1 MPGWCAA
8 SAAPTAATGWGGRRA
23 LLPGRAGGR
32 HHGGRRH
39 PRRRGAAGLGAR
51 RAAGGGRLQGRRRA
65 AAAGLDRGPRQP
77 ARRRRARH
85 AGRRRRGSAARARGQ
100 AGRGPRGVGHAIAPE
115 PGARPPPGGGEP
127 FRIVTAGVPPIAGAT
142 VRESRECAATSEPV
156 ETVRRLLCHEPRGH
170 ADMYGCFLVAPDDDG
185 ADLGVLFW
193 HKDGY
198 STACGHGTIALGA
211 WAVESGTVSAPRD
224 GEVDVTIDV
233 PSGRVVARVRVD
245 GGMVERVGFRN
256 VPSFVMGRD
265 VDAAGV
271 AVDVSYGG
279 AIYASVPAS
288 RLGLRVAPDDLPAL
302 IAAGRAV
309 KRGLE
314 GTEVARHPG
323 DERLSGIYGTIL
335 YEEVGP
341 LHQRNVTIFADGEV
355 DRSPC
360 GSGTSARCA
369 LLAADGL
376 LGEGD
381 VLRHDSIVGSTF
393 TARVVGSVA
402 DGVLTE
408 VEGMAY
414 RTGEHRFVLD
424 PRDPLGTGFV
434 LR

>member
-1 MPGWCAA
+1 M
-8 SAAPTAATGWGGRRA
+8 
-23 LLPGRAGGR
+23 
-32 HHGGRRH
+32 
-39 PRRRGAAGLGAR
+39 
-51 RAAGGGRLQGRRRA
+51 
-65 AAAGLDRGPRQP
+65 
-77 ARRRRARH
+77 
-85 AGRRRRGSAARARGQ
+85 
-100 AGRGPRGVGHAIAPE
+100 
-115 PGARPPPGGGEP
+115 
-127 FRIVTAGVPPIAGAT
+127 TAGVPPIAGAT
-142 VRESRECAATSEPV
+142 VRERRERAALSEPV

-170 ADMYGCFLVAPDDDG
+170 ADMYGCFLVAPDDEG

-211 WAVESGTVSAPRD
+211 WAVESGAVDAPRD
-224 GEVDVTIDV
+224 GPVDVTIDV
-233 PSGRVVARVRVD
+233 PSGRVVARVRV
-245 GGMVERVGFRN
+245 GGGIVEQVAFRN
-256 VPSFVMGRD
+256 VPSFVVARD
-265 VDAAGV
+265 VEAAGV

-288 RLGLRVAPDDLPAL
+288 RFGLRVVPDDLPAL

-309 KRGLE
+309 KQALE
-314 GTEVARHPG
+314 GTEVARHPD

-335 YEEVGP
+335 YEDLGP

-376 LGEGD
+376 LGQGD
-381 VLRHDSIVGSTF
+381 ALRHDSIVGSTF
-393 TARVVGSVA
+393 TARLVGSVA
-402 DGVLTE
+402 EGVLTE

>member
-1 MPGWCAA
+1 VGDAV
-8 SAAPTAATGWGGRRA
+8 APEIAATDYHTA
-23 LLPGRAGGR
+23 
-32 HHGGRRH
+32 
-39 PRRRGAAGLGAR
+39 
-51 RAAGGGRLQGRRRA
+51 
-65 AAAGLDRGPRQP
+65 
-77 ARRRRARH
+77 
-85 AGRRRRGSAARARGQ
+85 
-100 AGRGPRGVGHAIAPE
+100 
-115 PGARPPPGGGEP
+115 GEP

-142 VRESRECAATSEPV
+142 VRERRERAAVSKPV
-156 ETVRRLLCHEPRGH
+156 DTVRRLLCHEPRGH

-211 WAVESGTVSAPRD
+211 WAVESGTVAAPRD

-233 PSGRVVARVRVD
+233 PSGRVVARVDVD
-245 GGMVERVGFRN
+245 RGLVEKVAFRN
-256 VPSFVMGRD
+256 VPSFVVGRE
-265 VDAAGV
+265 VPAAGV

-288 RLGLRVAPDDLPAL
+288 RFGLRVVPDDLPAL

-309 KRGLE
+309 KQALE
-314 GTEVARHPG
+314 GTEVARHPK

-335 YEEVGP
+335 YEEIGP